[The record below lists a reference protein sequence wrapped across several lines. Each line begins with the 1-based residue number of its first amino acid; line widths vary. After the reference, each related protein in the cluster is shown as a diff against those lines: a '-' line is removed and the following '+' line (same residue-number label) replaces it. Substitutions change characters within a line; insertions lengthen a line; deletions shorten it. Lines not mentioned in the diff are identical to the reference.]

1 MNSKLINHKNKCRCC
16 LAKFRRRN
24 DKLLI
29 TPTIQQKFQDLTRA
43 EVSEN
48 NKITKCFINH
58 VVYLFKLKLTDEY
71 SKFICHNCYNEL
83 NATDKLRRSI
93 MIESQIKI
101 ADYKDLSPHLMN
113 RVVAEATREQID
125 YVNKVPY
132 ITSAPPKPSEIP
144 EDLLNNTTIPNEIEQ
159 PATNIHQNTYESE
172 TK

>member
-1 MNSKLINHKNKCRCC
+1 
-16 LAKFRRRN
+16 
-24 DKLLI
+24 
-29 TPTIQQKFQDLTRA
+29 
-43 EVSEN
+43 
-48 NKITKCFINH
+48 
-58 VVYLFKLKLTDEY
+58 
-71 SKFICHNCYNEL
+71 
-83 NATDKLRRSI
+83 